1 VRPEPSPT
9 DLLSGW
15 TAGVSEVSRFSCRK
29 FVGVFWG
36 LRLRRTDR
44 GLAVS
49 PPFLLPSAHYKNVGV
64 RISSFVASSPS
75 PKLVASL
82 ARSVYK
88 VGEAVEVTVTLENA
102 GKESF
107 YVPKELNSGYDDVGF
122 QVYLLRNGEPYCVV
136 TAEYNC
142 LTKKTKRQTIEQLLS
157 DRFLLLPS
165 GGMIGFHA
173 RLPTSCNFG
182 MPALPPANY
191 EVVADYSGSGGCLP
205 DLSNKRTPFPVL
217 HSKVEGV
224 RIQFELTE

>member
-1 VRPEPSPT
+1 MLKKAIAIGV
-9 DLLSGW
+9 LLV
-15 TAGVSEVSRFSCRK
+15 AAAAVVSNAQSK
-29 FVGVFWG
+29 A
-36 LRLRRTDR
+36 T
-44 GLAVS
+44 
-49 PPFLLPSAHYKNVGV
+49 
-64 RISSFVASSPS
+64 ASSPS

-136 TAEYNC
+136 IADYNC
-142 LTKKTKRQTIEQLLS
+142 LTKKTKQQNIEQLLS

-165 GGMIGFHA
+165 GGMIGFHT
-173 RLPTSCNFG
+173 RLRTSCQFG

-191 EVVADYSGSGGCLP
+191 EVVAEYSGSGGCLP

-217 HSKVEGV
+217 HSKVKGV
-224 RIQFELTE
+224 RMQFELTE

>member
-1 VRPEPSPT
+1 MVKKT
-9 DLLSGW
+9 I
-15 TAGVSEVSRFSCRK
+15 AIGVLV
-29 FVGVFWG
+29 
-36 LRLRRTDR
+36 
-44 GLAVS
+44 AVS
-49 PPFLLPSAHYKNVGV
+49 AVASNAQSKAT
-64 RISSFVASSPS
+64 ASSPS

-82 ARSVYK
+82 ARSAYK

-142 LTKKTKRQTIEQLLS
+142 LTKKTKRQNIEQLLN
-157 DRFLLLPS
+157 DHFLLLPS
-165 GGMIGFHA
+165 GGMIGFHT
-173 RLPTSCNFG
+173 RLPTSCHFG

-217 HSKVEGV
+217 HSKVKGV
-224 RIQFELTE
+224 RMQFELTE